1 VRKRHSFEVDTWSQ
15 DGLRYFVIGD
25 ASTADIR
32 DLATR
37 LKAAE
42 SS

>member
-1 VRKRHSFEVDTWSQ
+1 VRKRQSFEVDSWSQ

-25 ASTADIR
+25 ASAEDIKN
-32 DLATR
+32 LAAR
-37 LKAAE
+37 LKSAE